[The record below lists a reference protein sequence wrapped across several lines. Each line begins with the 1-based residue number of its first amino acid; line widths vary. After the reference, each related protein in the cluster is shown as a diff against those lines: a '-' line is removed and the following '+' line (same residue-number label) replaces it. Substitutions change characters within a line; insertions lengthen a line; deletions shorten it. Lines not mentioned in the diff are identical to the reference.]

1 MKNKKGGTIEKSSDN
16 LNIVSTNENTN
27 KHNVIEKKLSFFK
40 DIIEKTLFHVKK
52 NKQSNVFAIS
62 EVNMCIEKLY
72 EINNKVKKVSSI
84 LSSYST
90 PISNINTET
99 LINELQKINNELS
112 CIIKNYG
119 TANLDDLLIIC
130 FGPNLILNNSTKVD
144 SSNDAL
150 KIDLLK
156 KYFHPI
162 SYKILNKNDCNYN
175 NLDCFDINNT
185 YKQFYIKVN
194 GIKLYI
200 YNNFLKKGLLIYG
213 IVDDIMIDFLDN
225 KYILEKQK
233 DISGNIP
240 NEPDFNGESFS
251 RFTSSLLLKD
261 YLINNNYK
269 HFYDK
274 YAGYM
279 SQINNLKQKTI
290 MQIIKEFVADDL
302 FSKRNTLIYL
312 LIKSNNYE
320 NQYLAYLLYDLL
332 SNDVNGN
339 IDTEEQTMLFESFP
353 WSIKEI
359 FKKAMKNTISYTNE
373 LSNFD
378 MNKIPLEQQIC
389 LLKANDIVKEKAMLK
404 LKEVKAKSEDS
415 GSKARQ
421 YLDGLLKIPFSI
433 YKREPILHL
442 MDTVKK
448 QFSELIKTHDIS
460 KNFPDIPK
468 KEKFTNLEII
478 KYINLINKPNEQK
491 IEPTHIKALKEVLLK
506 QDKKTIV
513 KTIQIINNKLDKFQ
527 LNDYKINKT
536 NIIKGKSELQY
547 ELSNFVDFSIKN
559 INNFEL
565 FDELKSVFLINST
578 KTKIYDTTE
587 DVKNKVQLIQK
598 NMKYIHDYTSNVKST
613 LNKCVH
619 GHDNAKKQI
628 ERIIS
633 QWINGEQKGNC
644 FGFEGSPGV
653 GKTTLAR
660 GLSECLKDE
669 NNTPRPF
676 SLIMMGGDS
685 NGSHLVGHSY
695 TYVGSTWG
703 QIVQILIDKKCMNPI
718 ILIDEVD
725 KISRTEHGKEITGI
739 LTHLLDPTQNDSF
752 QDKYFSGIE
761 LDLSKVLFILSYN
774 DPEAI
779 DKVLLDRVHR
789 IKFDSLSIEDKIEIS
804 NKHLLPEI
812 YKNIGLEDMIEIS
825 DETIKFIIEE
835 YTLEPGVRKLKEKL
849 FEITSEINLNILK
862 NNSYDDA
869 TEITIPIQ
877 VTIEDIKNNYFKDKR
892 EMRLQ
897 KIHKENSVGII
908 NCLWANIYNIGGIL
922 SASAKFFPCNNYLS
936 FKLTGLLDK
945 MMEESFQISLTIAFN
960 LTSEER
966 KKQLKKLYDGTQKY
980 GIHMHMGD
988 GSIEKSGT
996 SAGIAVTILL
1006 YSLLNNKKIKH
1017 DFAVTGEACDLNGK
1031 VGEIG
1036 ALKTK
1041 IIYGIKS
1048 GVKNFI
1054 YPNENKKDFNEF
1066 FDKYGNTDL
1075 VKDKNINFYP
1085 VSHINEALELIIE

>member
-1 MKNKKGGTIEKSSDN
+1 MKNKKGGNITKSNDN
-16 LNIVSTNENTN
+16 LISVSSIENYNKNNI
-27 KHNVIEKKLSFFK
+27 IEKKLSFFK

-52 NKQSNVFAIS
+52 NKILNVLS
-62 EVNMCIEKLY
+62 VSDVNMCVEKLY
-72 EINNKVKKVSSI
+72 EINNEITKMNYALN
-84 LSSYST
+84 LSSN
-90 PISNINTET
+90 SNTTTNIDTEI
-99 LINELQKINNELS
+99 LINDLQKINNELS
-112 CIIKNYG
+112 CLIKKYG
-119 TANLDDLLIIC
+119 TSSLDDLLIIC
-130 FGPNLILNNSTKVD
+130 FGPNLSLNK
-144 SSNDAL
+144 SNKSNECL

-162 SYKILNKNDCNYN
+162 SYKILNKNECKDN
-175 NLDCFDINNT
+175 NNWDCFDVSNT
-185 YKQFYIKVN
+185 YKQFYVKVN

-200 YNNFLKKGLLIYG
+200 YNVSLKKGLLIYG
-213 IVDDIMIDFLDN
+213 IVDDIMVDFLN
-225 KYILEKQK
+225 NTYIIDKQK
-233 DISGNIP
+233 EIIDNII
-240 NEPDFNGESFS
+240 NEDESNCESFL
-251 RFTSSLLLKD
+251 RFISSLILKD

-269 HFYDK
+269 SFYDK
-274 YAGYM
+274 YAGYI
-279 SQINNLKQKTI
+279 SQINNLKQKPI

-302 FSKRNTLIYL
+302 FSKRNTLIIL
-312 LIKSNNYE
+312 LIKSHNYE
-320 NQYLAYLLYDLL
+320 NQYLAYLLYDLI

-339 IDTEEQTMLFESFP
+339 VDSEEQMLIFESFP
-353 WSIKEI
+353 WSIKQI
-359 FKKAMKNTISYTNE
+359 FKKAMKNTINYTNE

-389 LLKANDIVKEKAMLK
+389 LLKANDSVKEKAMLK

-442 MDTVKK
+442 MDATKK
-448 QFSELIKTHDIS
+448 QFIELIQNNDVIRHYS
-460 KNFPDIPK
+460 DIPK
-468 KEKFTNLEII
+468 KEKYTNLEIL
-478 KYINLINKPNEQK
+478 KYTNLIKKHHENNNWDIFKDIISK
-491 IEPTHIKALKEVLLK
+491 G
-506 QDKKTIV
+506 DKKTLV
-513 KTIQIINNKLDKFQ
+513 KNIQIINTLIDKLQ
-527 LNDYKINKT
+527 LNDYEINKNYSQKNKLELKNELLHFIESVKKIN
-536 NIIKGKSELQY
+536 
-547 ELSNFVDFSIKN
+547 
-559 INNFEL
+559 NNEL
-565 FDELKSVFLINST
+565 FDEFKKIFFIKSTITNELKV
-578 KTKIYDTTE
+578 
-587 DVKNKVQLIQK
+587 IQS
-598 NMKYIHDYTSNVKST
+598 NMKEINDYMNNIKLT
-613 LNKCVH
+613 LSKCVH

-660 GLSECLKDE
+660 GLSDCLKDE
-669 NNTPRPF
+669 NNNSRPF

-774 DPEAI
+774 ESDAI

-789 IKFDSLSIEDKIEIS
+789 IKFDSLSIEDKIEIT

-825 DETIKFIIEE
+825 NETIKFIIEE

-849 FEITSEINLNILK
+849 FEIIGEINLNILK
-862 NNSYDDA
+862 NISSDDHDDD
-869 TEITIPIQ
+869 EIKIPIQ
-877 VTIEDIKNNYFKDKR
+877 VTIDDVKNNYFKDKR

-897 KIHKENSVGII
+897 KIHEHNSIGII
-908 NCLWANIYNIGGIL
+908 NCLWANVYNIGGIL
-922 SASAKFFPCNNYLS
+922 SASAKFFPSNNYLS

-945 MMEESFQISLTIAFN
+945 MMEESFQISLTVAFN

-966 KKQLKKLYDGTQKY
+966 KKQLKKQFDGPQKY
-980 GIHMHMGD
+980 GIHLHMGD

-996 SAGIAVTILL
+996 SAGIAVSILL
-1006 YSLLNNKKIKH
+1006 YSLLNNKKIKN

-1054 YPNENKKDFNEF
+1054 YPTENKKDFNDF

-1085 VSHINEALELIIE
+1085 VSNIQEALELIIE

>member
-1 MKNKKGGTIEKSSDN
+1 MKDKKGS
-16 LNIVSTNENTN
+16 IVNNNNN
-27 KHNVIEKKLSFFK
+27 KISLSKAITLEKKLEFFK
-40 DIIEKTLFHVKK
+40 EVIEKTLFHINK
-52 NKQSNVFAIS
+52 NKLLGIIS
-62 EVNMCIEKLY
+62 IVDVNISTNKLC
-72 EINNKVKKVSSI
+72 E
-84 LSSYST
+84 L
-90 PISNINTET
+90 SNIIKELLTNTNANIEIK
-99 LINELQKINNELS
+99 INALQNINNELS
-112 CIIKNYG
+112 SLIKNYG
-119 TANLDDLLIIC
+119 TYSLNDLLVIC
-130 FGPNLILNNSTKVD
+130 FGNDINNK
-144 SSNDAL
+144 NDL
-150 KIDLLK
+150 KYDLLQ

-162 SYKILNKNDCNYN
+162 SYKILNKLETETNKNF
-175 NLDCFDINNT
+175 DCFDITSNNN
-185 YKQFYIKVN
+185 YKQFYVKVH
-194 GIKLYI
+194 GINLHV
-200 YNNFLKKGLLIYG
+200 YNANLKKGMLING
-213 IVDDIMIDFLDN
+213 IVDDILLDLLYDNVFLTN
-225 KYILEKQK
+225 
-233 DISGNIP
+233 NIEIIKNNVP
-240 NEPDFNGESFS
+240 NESNFNTESFD
-251 RFTSSLLLKD
+251 RFISSLVLKD
-261 YLINNNYK
+261 FLINNNVK
-269 HFYDK
+269 GFYDK
-274 YAGYM
+274 FVGYQ
-279 SQINNLKQKTI
+279 SQNKILKQKTI
-290 MQIIKEFVADDL
+290 NQIIKDFIADDL

-312 LIKSNNYE
+312 LINSENYE

-332 SNDVNGN
+332 SNDVNGS
-339 IDTEEQTMLFESFP
+339 IDTEEQTVLFDSFP
-353 WSIKEI
+353 WNIKQI
-359 FKKAMKNTISYTNE
+359 FKKAMKNTIKYTNE

-389 LLKANDIVKEKAMLK
+389 LLKANNDVKEKAMMK

-421 YLDGLLKIPFSI
+421 YLDGLLKIPFSV
-433 YKREPILHL
+433 YKKEPILYL
-442 MDTVKK
+442 METIKN
-448 QFSELIKTHDIS
+448 QFKILY
-460 KNFPDIPK
+460 KNNKITLDFPEIPN
-468 KEKFTNLEII
+468 KEKYTNLEII
-478 KYINLINKPNEQK
+478 KYVSLIKQKYEVCEPFKSTLNEDFKNTLIIGNKQ
-491 IEPTHIKALKEVLLK
+491 
-506 QDKKTIV
+506 
-513 KTIQIINNKLDKFQ
+513 QIINKIIYINSLLDKHNAITLKINNYKSKNKLQLKEDLYVFINSITSIKNNDLFFD
-527 LNDYKINKT
+527 LNDFYVKNKKNIKNDDT
-536 NIIKGKSELQY
+536 NDKSELMN
-547 ELSNFVDFSIKN
+547 ELDN
-559 INNFEL
+559 
-565 FDELKSVFLINST
+565 
-578 KTKIYDTTE
+578 
-587 DVKNKVQLIQK
+587 IQK
-598 NMKYIHDYTSNVKST
+598 NMTQITEYMNGVKTT
-613 LNKCVH
+613 LSKCVH

-669 NNTPRPF
+669 NNNSRPF

-774 DPEAI
+774 DADAI

-789 IKFDSLSIEDKIEIS
+789 IKFDSLSIEDKIEIT

-812 YKNIGLEDMIEIS
+812 YKNIGLEDMIEMTN
-825 DETIKFIIEE
+825 ETIKFIIEE

-849 FEITSEINLNILK
+849 FEIIGEINLNILK
-862 NNSYDDA
+862 NVNNIDY
-869 TEITIPIQ
+869 ILPIQ
-877 VTIEDIKNNYFKDKR
+877 VTIDDIKNNYFKDKR

-897 KIHKENSVGII
+897 KVHSHNSIGVI
-908 NCLWANIYNIGGIL
+908 NCLWANVYNIGGIL
-922 SASAKFFPCNNYLS
+922 SASAKFFPSNNYLS

-966 KKQLKKLYDGTQKY
+966 KKQLKKQFDGPQKY
-980 GIHMHMGD
+980 GIHLHMGD

-996 SAGIAVTILL
+996 SAGIAVSILL

-1054 YPNENKKDFNEF
+1054 YPTENKKDFNEF

-1085 VSHINEALELIIE
+1085 VSNIQEALELIIE

>member
-1 MKNKKGGTIEKSSDN
+1 MKNKKGVTIEKIPNN
-16 LNIVSTNENTN
+16 LTNNHSIEDINTV
-27 KHNVIEKKLSFFK
+27 HIIEKKLLFFK
-40 DIIEKTLFHVKK
+40 GIIEKTIFHVKQYK
-52 NKQSNVFAIS
+52 TFNIFTVSDVNICIDKLF
-62 EVNMCIEKLY
+62 EVNNKIKH
-72 EINNKVKKVSSI
+72 INNIFLDLNSDFK
-84 LSSYST
+84 
-90 PISNINTET
+90 INKEL

-112 CIIKNYG
+112 CLIKNYG
-119 TANLDDLLIIC
+119 TNSLDDLLVIC
-130 FGPNLILNNSTKVD
+130 FGTNTYLNKNINNDSDKLIENSKVE
-144 SSNDAL
+144 
-150 KIDLLK
+150 LLK

-162 SYKILNKNDCNYN
+162 SYKILNKNDSN
-175 NLDCFDINNT
+175 NNNWDCFDINNS
-185 YKQFYIKVN
+185 YKQFYTKVN

-200 YNNFLKKGLLIYG
+200 YNSSLKKGLLIYG
-213 IVDDIMIDFLDN
+213 IVDDIIVDFLDN
-225 KYILEKQK
+225 KYIIKKQK
-233 DISGNIP
+233 EINDNVP
-240 NEPDFNGESFS
+240 NDDEFNDDSFS
-251 RFTSSLLLKD
+251 RFTSSLILKD

-269 HFYDK
+269 IFYDK
-274 YAGYM
+274 YAGYI
-279 SQINNLKQKTI
+279 SQINSLKQKTI

-312 LIKSNNYE
+312 LIKSSNYE

-332 SNDVNGN
+332 SNDVNGS

-353 WSIKEI
+353 WYVKQI
-359 FKKAMKNTISYTNE
+359 FKKAMKNTINYTNE

-389 LLKANDIVKEKAMLK
+389 LLKANDSVKEKAMIK

-433 YKREPILHL
+433 YKKEPILHL
-442 MDTVKK
+442 MDTIKN
-448 QFSELIKTHDIS
+448 QFKELIKNHDIN
-460 KNFPDIPK
+460 KYLPDNIIN
-468 KEKFTNLEII
+468 KERYTSLEII
-478 KYINLINKPNEQK
+478 KYFNIINKNNENMNADDFK
-491 IEPTHIKALKEVLLK
+491 NIISYG
-506 QDKKTIV
+506 DKKLLV
-513 KTIQIINNKLDKFQ
+513 KYIEIINNKLVKFN
-527 LNDYKINKT
+527 LNDYKQNYFNNALKNKAEIKKQ
-536 NIIKGKSELQY
+536 IIHFIDY
-547 ELSNFVDFSIKN
+547 IKHLKN
-559 INNFEL
+559 SDLLN
-565 FDELKSVFLINST
+565 ELKNEIFLTSN
-578 KTKIYDTTE
+578 KKIQDITIELYS
-587 DVKNKVQLIQK
+587 IQK
-598 NMKYIHDYTSNVKST
+598 NIKQINDYMNNVKIV

-669 NNTPRPF
+669 NNNQRPF

-774 DPEAI
+774 DADAI

-812 YKNIGLEDMIEIS
+812 YKNIGLEDMIQIS

-849 FEITSEINLNILK
+849 FEIVGEINLNILK
-862 NNSYDDA
+862 NMNVNEDDV
-869 TEITIPIQ
+869 INIPIQ
-877 VTIEDIKNNYFKDKR
+877 VTIDEIKNNYFKDKR

-897 KIHKENSVGII
+897 KIHKNNSVGVI

-922 SASAKFFPCNNYLS
+922 SATAKFFPSSNYLS

-945 MMEESFQISLTIAFN
+945 MMEESFQISLTIAYN
-960 LTSEER
+960 LTNEER
-966 KKQLKKLYDGTQKY
+966 KKQIKKQYDGKQKY
-980 GIHMHMGD
+980 GIHLHMGD

-1006 YSLLNNKKIKH
+1006 YSLLNNKKIKN

-1041 IIYGIKS
+1041 IIYGIKA

-1054 YPNENKKDFNEF
+1054 YPNENKKDFQEF
-1066 FDKYGNTDL
+1066 FDKYGHTDL
-1075 VKDKNINFYP
+1075 VKDKKINFYP
-1085 VSHINEALELIIE
+1085 VSHIQEALELIIDS

>member
-1 MKNKKGGTIEKSSDN
+1 MKDKKDQNINNINNHKNNAVNKG
-16 LNIVSTNENTN
+16 LIV
-27 KHNVIEKKLSFFK
+27 EKKLEFFK
-40 DIIEKTLFHVKK
+40 EIIEKTLFHINK
-52 NKQSNVFAIS
+52 NKLLGIIS
-62 EVNMCIEKLY
+62 IVDVNITTNKLCELSDIIKELLTNTTTNIEIK
-72 EINNKVKKVSSI
+72 INA
-84 LSSYST
+84 
-90 PISNINTET
+90 
-99 LINELQKINNELS
+99 LQNINNELS
-112 CIIKNYG
+112 ILIKNYG
-119 TANLDDLLIIC
+119 TYSLNDLLVIC
-130 FGPNLILNNSTKVD
+130 FGNDINNK
-144 SSNDAL
+144 NEL
-150 KIDLLK
+150 KFDLLK

-162 SYKILNKNDCNYN
+162 SYKILNKVESDVKKNF
-175 NLDCFDINNT
+175 DCFDINNNNNN
-185 YKQFYIKVN
+185 YKQFYVKVH
-194 GIKLYI
+194 GLSLHV
-200 YNNFLKKGLLIYG
+200 YNTNFKKGMIIYG
-213 IVDDIMIDFLDN
+213 IVDDILLDLLYDN
-225 KYILEKQK
+225 KFLSDKIE
-233 DISGNIP
+233 NIKKNVP
-240 NEPDFNGESFS
+240 NESKFDAESFD
-251 RFTSSLLLKD
+251 RFISSLVLKD
-261 YLINNNYK
+261 FLINNNVK
-269 HFYDK
+269 GFYDK
-274 YAGYM
+274 FVGYLT
-279 SQINNLKQKTI
+279 QNKILKQKTI
-290 MQIIKEFVADDL
+290 TQIIKEFIADDL

-312 LIKSNNYE
+312 LINSENYE

-332 SNDVNGN
+332 SNDVNGS
-339 IDTEEQTMLFESFP
+339 IDSEEQTVLFDSFP
-353 WSIKEI
+353 WNIKQI
-359 FKKAMKNTISYTNE
+359 FKKAMKNTINYTNE

-389 LLKANDIVKEKAMLK
+389 LLKANNDVKEKAMLK

-421 YLDGLLKIPFSI
+421 YLDGLLKIPFSV
-433 YKREPILHL
+433 YKKEPILYLMETIKNQFKILYKNYNIHL
-442 MDTVKK
+442 DLP
-448 QFSELIKTHDIS
+448 E
-460 KNFPDIPK
+460 IPN
-468 KEKFTNLEII
+468 KEKYTNLEII
-478 KYINLINKPNEQK
+478 KYISLIKKKYENSSSATTLNDAFKKTLIVGDKQQIIKKIIYINSLLDKHNLISLK
-491 IEPTHIKALKEVLLK
+491 INNCKSRSKLQLKEDLAVLINS
-506 QDKKTIV
+506 IV
-513 KTIQIINNKLDKFQ
+513 SIKNNDLLVD
-527 LNDYKINKT
+527 LNDYYFKNSIQKCGNSKNCKNDIT
-536 NIIKGKSELQY
+536 NDKNELTN
-547 ELSNFVDFSIKN
+547 ELTN
-559 INNFEL
+559 EL
-565 FDELKSVFLINST
+565 DN
-578 KTKIYDTTE
+578 
-587 DVKNKVQLIQK
+587 IQK
-598 NMKYIHDYTSNVKST
+598 NMHQITEYMNGVKST
-613 LNKCVH
+613 LSKCVH

-669 NNTPRPF
+669 NNNSRPF

-774 DPEAI
+774 DADAI

-789 IKFDSLSIEDKIEIS
+789 IKFDSLSIEDKIEIT

-849 FEITSEINLNILK
+849 FEIIGEINLDILK
-862 NNSYDDA
+862 NMDD
-869 TEITIPIQ
+869 TDRKIPIQ
-877 VTIEDIKNNYFKDKR
+877 VSIDDIKNNYFKDKR

-897 KIHKENSVGII
+897 KIHPDNSVGVI
-908 NCLWANIYNIGGIL
+908 NCLWANVYNIGGIL
-922 SASAKFFPCNNYLS
+922 SATAKFFPSNNYLS

-945 MMEESFQISLTIAFN
+945 MMEESFQISLTVAFN

-966 KKQLKKLYDGTQKY
+966 KKQLKKQFDGPQKY
-980 GIHMHMGD
+980 GIHLHMGD

-996 SAGIAVTILL
+996 SAGIAVSILL

-1041 IIYGIKS
+1041 IIYGIKA

-1054 YPNENKKDFNEF
+1054 YPTENKKDFEEF

-1075 VKDKNINFYP
+1075 VKDKNIHFYP
-1085 VSHINEALELIIE
+1085 VSNIQEALELIIE